1 MIKVSHEM
9 PLCLLKDG
17 TERRYNDYFYALVH
31 LFEDHPDYY
40 EYVVQALK
48 EGREIILDN
57 SAYELN
63 GRPFDTENFVGWIN
77 RLNEDSDG
85 AAARRL
91 TYIIPDVFDEM
102 EETYELTERFLKNY
116 NPPGR
121 AMAVCQ
127 GKTIEELST
136 IFINYTHTQGLWK
149 IGINFMSKAYLDFF
163 VKAFGYT
170 PLDPWL
176 ARSAARKY
184 FLEYLYHTGAKNGGK
199 VIHLLGCAV
208 PGEFRYYT
216 VEHPALSGII
226 DSLDTS
232 APVIQGMFS
241 GTTYDIREELA
252 LTKMEQKLAD
262 HLLDPLSEPQKLR
275 IQHNI
280 ELFRIYNGL

>member
-170 PLDPWL
+170 HGSLDPQLENTSLSICITPAQRMAGRLFTSWGVLCL
-176 ARSAARKY
+176 ANSVIIPWSTLRFPVLLTRSIR
-184 FLEYLYHTGAKNGGK
+184 
-199 VIHLLGCAV
+199 
-208 PGEFRYYT
+208 
-216 VEHPALSGII
+216 
-226 DSLDTS
+226 
-232 APVIQGMFS
+232 APQ
-241 GTTYDIREELA
+241 
-252 LTKMEQKLAD
+252 
-262 HLLDPLSEPQKLR
+262 
-275 IQHNI
+275 
-280 ELFRIYNGL
+280 